1 MSPIIFKLK
10 WAFIFLYSIIFIYM
24 NNKFVKSL
32 ISSSFSIL
40 PIIAIVFV
48 LSLTNLAPIGN
59 NFVQSTSDSSGYESY
74 IFLGLGAVGMIIG
87 LTLFQ
92 TGAAKGLTKVGEYM
106 GASLSKQKQ
115 LFIVILFAF
124 LLGALITCAEP
135 SILITAKQIGGN
147 KWVLIGSI
155 AAGVGIFIVVGILRI
170 IKQKS
175 LKVWYAIF
183 YLITF
188 LLVCL
193 LQVDPAN
200 HAFLPFIFDAGGIT
214 TGSAT
219 VPFIL
224 ALGAGVATVRGGKNS
239 RDSSFGL
246 VGMASVG
253 PIITMVI
260 LILCQRN
267 GFSPYKVAEVSEHL
281 QWWERLAD
289 SLSKSLLPS
298 ADFSSL
304 GSLIEVLMALAP
316 IIIIFFVYEFIYIK
330 LPAQK
335 VWMLLFGFFISF
347 VGLVFFLTSVSAFM
361 SPIGLKV
368 GIALGVQENWIIIL
382 IAFALGLVTILCE
395 PAVHVLTT
403 QIEEIS
409 DGQLK
414 RGTVLATLSIGV
426 GVAIMLSM
434 IRTLY
439 QFSIMYYIITG
450 YLLAL
455 VLMFFVPDI
464 YTAIAF
470 DSGGTASG
478 PMAVSFMLPVIIG
491 VYSNKTGL
499 TEGVEFYQDCFG
511 AVALIA
517 LTPIL
522 AIEVLGLAY
531 QFKQI
536 AALRIIREEISDSRS
551 AEIIHFN

>member
-1 MSPIIFKLK
+1 MK
-10 WAFIFLYSIIFIYM
+10 
-24 NNKFVKSL
+24 NKFVKSL
-32 ISSSFSIL
+32 VSSSFSIL
-40 PIIAIVFV
+40 PIIVIVFA
-48 LSLTNLAPIGN
+48 LSLTNIAPIGN
-59 NFVQSTSDSSGYESY
+59 NFVRSDFDNMSY
-74 IFLGLGAVGMIIG
+74 VYLGIGAAFMILG

-92 TGAAKGLTKVGEYM
+92 VGAAKGLTKVGEYM

-135 SILITAKQIGGN
+135 SILITAKQIGGDE
-147 KWVLIGSI
+147 WILIGSI
-155 AAGVGIFIVVGILRI
+155 AIGVGIFIVVGILRI
-170 IKQKS
+170 IFQKS

-183 YLITF
+183 YLIVF

-193 LQVDPAN
+193 LQVDEAN

-239 RDSSFGL
+239 RESSFGL
-246 VGMASVG
+246 VGMASIG

-260 LILCQRN
+260 LILLNRT
-267 GFSPYKVAEVSEHL
+267 GFAEYEVAVISDGETLWS
-281 QWWERLAD
+281 RLLNAI
-289 SLSKSLLPS
+289 LPGS
-298 ADFSSL
+298 GFTTL
-304 GSLIEVLMALAP
+304 GSLIEVFMALAP

-335 VWMLLFGFFISF
+335 VLRLLLGFLISF
-347 VGLVFFLTSVSAFM
+347 IGLVLFLTAVSAFM

-368 GIALGVQENWIIIL
+368 GKALGDQENWIIIL
-382 IAFALGLVTILCE
+382 VAFGLGLVTILCE

-409 DGQLK
+409 DGQLSK
-414 RGTVLATLSIGV
+414 ATVLATLSIGV
-426 GVAIMLSM
+426 GIAIMLSM

-439 QFSIMYYIITG
+439 QFSIMYYIIPG
-450 YLLAL
+450 YLIAL
-455 VLMFFVPDI
+455 MLMFFIPDI

-499 TEGVEFYQDCFG
+499 ERGVEFYQDCFG

-531 QFKQI
+531 QFKQVL
-536 AALRIIREEISDSRS
+536 ALRNIRAEISDSRS
-551 AEIIHFN
+551 SEIIHFN

>member
-1 MSPIIFKLK
+1 MK
-10 WAFIFLYSIIFIYM
+10 
-24 NNKFVKSL
+24 NKFVKSL
-32 ISSSFSIL
+32 VSSSFSII
-40 PIIAIVFV
+40 PIIAIVFA

-59 NFVQSTSDSSGYESY
+59 QSY
-74 IFLGLGAVGMIIG
+74 IGLGIGAGGMILG

-92 TGAAKGLTKVGEYM
+92 VGAAKGLTKVGEYM
-106 GASLSKQKQ
+106 GASLSKQKS
-115 LFIVILFAF
+115 LIIVIMFAF

-147 KWVLIGSI
+147 EWVLIGSI

-170 IKQKS
+170 IFQKP
-175 LKVWYAIF
+175 LKVWYAVF
-183 YLITF
+183 YLIVF
-188 LLVCL
+188 LLICL
-193 LQVDPAN
+193 LQVDESN

-239 RDSSFGL
+239 RESSFGL
-246 VGMASVG
+246 VGMASIG

-260 LILCQRN
+260 LILLNRS
-267 GFSPYKVAEVSEHL
+267 GFAEYEVAVISDG
-281 QWWERLAD
+281 D
-289 SLSKSLLPS
+289 SLWDRLLNAILPGTGFTS
-298 ADFSSL
+298 F
-304 GSLIEVLMALAP
+304 GSLIEVAMALAP

-335 VWMLLFGFFISF
+335 VLRLLLGFFISF
-347 VGLVFFLTSVSAFM
+347 VGLVLFLTAVSAFM
-361 SPIGLKV
+361 SPVGLKV
-368 GIALGVQENWIIIL
+368 GQALGNQENWVIIL

-403 QIEEIS
+403 QIEAIS
-409 DGQLK
+409 DGQLS
-414 RGTVLATLSIGV
+414 RPTVLATLSIGV
-426 GVAIMLSM
+426 GIAIMLAM
-434 IRTLY
+434 IRTLF
-439 QFSIMYYIITG
+439 QFSIMYYIIPG
-450 YLLAL
+450 YLVAL
-455 VLMFFVPDI
+455 VLMFFIPDI

-491 VYSNKTGL
+491 VYSQQTGL
-499 TEGVEFYQDCFG
+499 TKGVEFYKDCFG

-531 QFKQI
+531 QFKQVL
-536 AALRIIREEISDSRS
+536 ALRNIRAEISDSRS
-551 AEIIHFN
+551 SEIIHFN

>member
-1 MSPIIFKLK
+1 MK
-10 WAFIFLYSIIFIYM
+10 
-24 NNKFVKSL
+24 NKFVKSL
-32 ISSSFSIL
+32 VSSSLSIL
-40 PIIAIVFV
+40 PIIVIVFI

-59 NFVQSTSDSSGYESY
+59 NFVVQDPTPAGYQSYVA
-74 IFLGLGAVGMIIG
+74 LGIGAVGMIIG

-92 TGAAKGLTKVGEYM
+92 VGAAQGLTKVGEYM

-147 KWVLIGSI
+147 EWVLIGSI

-175 LKVWYAIF
+175 LKVWYAVF

-188 LLVCL
+188 LLICL
-193 LQVDPAN
+193 LQVDTNN

-239 RDSSFGL
+239 RESSFGL
-246 VGMASVG
+246 VGMASIG

-260 LILCQRN
+260 LILCKRN
-267 GFSPYKVAEVSEHL
+267 GFEPYKVAEISDQVE
-281 QWWERLAD
+281 WWNRLA
-289 SLSKSLLPS
+289 KSMLPNS
-298 ADFSSL
+298 DFTSL
-304 GSLIEVLMALAP
+304 GSLIEVVMALAP
-316 IIIIFFVYEFIYIK
+316 IIVIFFVYEFIYIK
-330 LPAQK
+330 LPARK
-335 VWMLLFGFFISF
+335 VWAVLIGFFISF

-368 GIALGVQENWIIIL
+368 GKALGSQENWIIII

-403 QIEEIS
+403 QIESIS

-426 GVAIMLSM
+426 GIAIMLSM
-434 IRTLY
+434 IRTLL
-439 QFSIMYYIITG
+439 QFSIMYYIIPG

-455 VLMFFVPDI
+455 ILMFFVPDI

-491 VYSNKTGL
+491 VYSYKNNITV
-499 TEGVEFYQDCFG
+499 GVEFYQDCFG

-531 QFKQI
+531 QFKQ
-536 AALRIIREEISDSRS
+536 ALALRSIREEISDSRS